1 MDRQQMVGTIQSA
14 LSGVL
19 ERDVPGVS
27 EETRFFDDL
36 HLDSTSILEL
46 LMALEEEVGF
56 TVDPEEIDM
65 DDFVSVATFI
75 DYLERVQT
83 T

>member
-1 MDRQQMVGTIQSA
+1 MDRQHMVGTIQSA

-19 ERDVPGVS
+19 EREVPEVS

-56 TVDPEEIDM
+56 TVDPEEVDM

-75 DYLERVQT
+75 NYLERLET